1 ISQEKKSHESTA
13 SAYRKFQGVRI
24 PKPLMEQ
31 CDQIRSVDKVRLL
44 HNMGE
49 LPSKYCHQVLDILVE
64 MFSRK

>member
-1 ISQEKKSHESTA
+1 
-13 SAYRKFQGVRI
+13 
-24 PKPLMEQ
+24 
-31 CDQIRSVDKVRLL
+31 KVRLL